1 MFNLEKLRLSIINIM
16 VPYIG
21 INAQYV
27 VILCEILEF
36 HQSNLH
42 VAFMQSVV
50 LAGGAWNGVTA
61 SIDSSASF

>member
-36 HQSNLH
+36 HQSN
-42 VAFMQSVV
+42 
-50 LAGGAWNGVTA
+50 
-61 SIDSSASF
+61 

>member
-21 INAQYV
+21 INAEYV

-36 HQSNLH
+36 RQSN
-42 VAFMQSVV
+42 
-50 LAGGAWNGVTA
+50 
-61 SIDSSASF
+61 